1 MTLPQTIAGLMSRLH
16 ATRFALL
23 YAPGCRS
30 RARIRTKR
38 VENCGER

>member
-1 MTLPQTIAGLMSRLH
+1 MTLPYTNAGIMSRLH
-16 ATRFALL
+16 VRASPVL

-30 RARIRTKR
+30 QARIRTGR